1 MSATPMGCPGS
12 SVTIKCSWSTEVCE
26 EMCNTM
32 CSSTHPSRNI
42 RRKKTDLGSK
52 TFSPCRSMVTK
63 PGAYE
68 IAHCRSGASCL
79 KWQVSADENR
89 LTAPREPAKV
99 TRSHQSSP
107 DTIER
112 RARPR
117 TLPQE

>member
-1 MSATPMGCPGS
+1 MMSAMPCLPGS
-12 SVTIKCSWSTEVCE
+12 SVTIKCS
-26 EMCNTM
+26 
-32 CSSTHPSRNI
+32 
-42 RRKKTDLGSK
+42 
-52 TFSPCRSMVTK
+52 VTK

-68 IAHCRSGASCL
+68 IAHCRGGASCL

-112 RARPR
+112 GPTAASCALDRSGSGTNHRSARKSGEI